1 MGTLDY
7 ELGHENENKLKSGQV
22 ARGHMNM
29 RFCPKIHQKYF
40 LSWPLTFSIYVNT
53 NQCQKYQK
61 NKGNMKKLL
70 LASKIGILPILQEC
84 PLSVHSSQTPPMEGL
99 HVYS

>member
-29 RFCPKIHQKYF
+29 RFCPKIHQQYF

-61 NKGNMKKLL
+61 NNGNMKKLL

-84 PLSVHSSQTPPMEGL
+84 PCRDVFLGIHWQQG
-99 HVYS
+99 